1 MKPISVPFNIMILD
15 PKNERYKSMRP
26 VTALDI
32 FDNTGVNFH
41 PDGLH
46 STLIFGKVGE
56 DARAENFSYIDI
68 RAEVFHPVVYEA
80 LIGAKRLYTDIV
92 SSKGYALWD
101 DKEKDFVPSD
111 PLNGKTGFNFFLS
124 HWKEIVFQP
133 TSSPER
139 MEQQKVIFNYKH
151 VALTS
156 KILVSPAAM
165 RELEVGEDGR
175 SEEDE
180 VNKLYRKLLAISNTL
195 PGGTRTSDRD
205 VSDAARYKLQMTF
218 LEIYESYKAL
228 INGKRKLI
236 LNKWAGRN
244 ISDGTRNVISP
255 LDEGIVMLGDPGNIG
270 PNHTV
275 LGLYQALRATRPVA
289 IFEFKNNFLNSV
301 HNGPAS
307 PVRLV
312 NAKTLKQ
319 EPVSL
324 KPDEWDRWFSDEG
337 IDKLFT
343 LFQNVNIRHQPIVVN
358 GHYMALIYKGPDN
371 TVRILR
377 DIDELPAHLD
387 KNLVTPVTYC
397 ELIYLSVQKRLN
409 TLPLL
414 VTRYPVAS
422 MGSIYPSIN
431 YIKTTT
437 ISERRFVLNENWEK
451 IESDYVMSFPV
462 LGEAFINTLC
472 PNMIRLELLDAD
484 FDGDTSSA
492 NALYTDE
499 AVDEVHALLGKK
511 IAYIDPKGRLIASA
525 MIDTARLVCFNM
537 TR

>member
-1 MKPISVPFNIMILD
+1 MKPINIPFNIMILD
-15 PKNERYKSMRP
+15 PKNERFKTMRP

-32 FDNTGVNFH
+32 FDNSGINFH

-46 STLIFGKVGE
+46 SSLIFGKVGE
-56 DARAENFSYIDI
+56 DDRATRFSYIDI
-68 RAEVFHPVVYEA
+68 RTEIFHPAIYDA
-80 LIGAKRLYTDIV
+80 LVGSKRLYTDIV
-92 SSKGYALWD
+92 SGKGYALWD

-124 HWKEIVFQP
+124 HWKEIVFP
-133 TSSPER
+133 ETNSPER
-139 MEQQKVIFNYKH
+139 IEAQKLIYNYKH

-156 KILVSPAAM
+156 KVLVSPAAM

-180 VNKLYRKLLAISNTL
+180 INKLYRKLLAVSNTL
-195 PGGTRTSDRD
+195 PSGTRISDRD

-218 LEIYESYKAL
+218 VEIHESYKAL

-255 LDEGIVMLGDPGNIG
+255 LDESITMLGDPGNIG

-275 LGLYQALRATRPVA
+275 LGLYQAIRAARPVS
-289 IFEFKNNFLNSV
+289 IFEFKNNFLS
-301 HNGPAS
+301 HIHSGPAS

-312 NAKTLKQ
+312 NIKTLKQ
-319 EPVSL
+319 EAVAL

-343 LFQNVNIRHQPIVVN
+343 LFQNVEMRHEPVVVN
-358 GHYMALIYKGPDN
+358 GHYMALIYKGPDG
-371 TVRILR
+371 TVKLLR
-377 DIDELPAHLD
+377 DIDELPDNLD
-387 KNLVTPVTYC
+387 KNLVTPATYC
-397 ELIYLSVQKRLN
+397 EIIYLSVSKRLN

-431 YIKTTT
+431 YVKTTT
-437 ISERRFVLNENWEK
+437 NSEKRYVLNENWEK
-451 IESDYVMSFPV
+451 VDDDYVMSFPIK
-462 LGEAFINTLC
+462 GEAFINTLC
-472 PNMIRLELLDAD
+472 PNMIRLALLNAD

-499 AVDEVHALLGKK
+499 AISEVHALLKKK
-511 IAYIDPKGRLIASA
+511 IAYIDPKGKLIASA
-525 MIDTARLVCFNM
+525 MVDTAKLVCFNL